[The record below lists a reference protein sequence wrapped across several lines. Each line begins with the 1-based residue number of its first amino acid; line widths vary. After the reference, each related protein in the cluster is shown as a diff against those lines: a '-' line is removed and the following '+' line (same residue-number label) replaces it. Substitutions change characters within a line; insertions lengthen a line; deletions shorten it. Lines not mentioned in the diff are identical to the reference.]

1 MEIPI
6 PTNKDI
12 DRPGKIKRYSSSLRL
27 WHWLNACV
35 ITGSLLTVLL
45 HSTIMGAW
53 DNGQLIKAN
62 LAQKGVTVSDDQAR
76 SAAHEI
82 SDKAWMVHTYFG
94 YALAAL
100 FLFRL
105 IAEFFQL
112 TDQVLIRKIKSAY
125 RQYYVIK
132 KNRELSRHEFWVK
145 TLYAIFYLLLLI
157 TVTTGLCLAF
167 EDEVPAL
174 KHMHFIREIHQFN
187 MYLILAFIVVHLA
200 GVYLAERKISKGI
213 VSDMIHGGEAE

>member
-1 MEIPI
+1 MITITPER
-6 PTNKDI
+6 KDI
-12 DRPGKIKRYSSSLRL
+12 KHPVRNKKYSSTIRL
-27 WHWLNACV
+27 WHWLNASV

-53 DNGQLIKAN
+53 DNGQLIKSN
-62 LAQKGVTVSDDQAR
+62 LAQKGVSVTDDQAR

-82 SDKAWMVHTYFG
+82 SDKAWAVHTYFG
-94 YALAAL
+94 YTLGAL

-125 RQYYVIK
+125 KQYYVVK

-157 TVTTGLCLAF
+157 TVITGFCLAF
-167 EDEVPAL
+167 EDNVPAL

-187 MYLILAFIVVHLA
+187 MYLILAFIIVHLA
-200 GVYLAERKISKGI
+200 GVFLAERKDSKGI
-213 VSDMIHGGEAE
+213 ISDMVNGGAE